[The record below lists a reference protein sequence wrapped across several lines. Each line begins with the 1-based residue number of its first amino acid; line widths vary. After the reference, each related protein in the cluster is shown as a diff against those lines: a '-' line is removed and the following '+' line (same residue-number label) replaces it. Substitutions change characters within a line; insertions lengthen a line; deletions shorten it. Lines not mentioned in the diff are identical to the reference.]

1 MAHHRARFA
10 DIPGGC
16 FGVMLRVS
24 QVRPRYAG
32 RRTYSL
38 GDNLS
43 TMWNRFKKLF
53 SAGKGQFLP
62 GGGEGISFRWHEP
75 GVENPFGVR
84 VLDCQPLT
92 RTMVAMTSDQRIAE
106 QGARLRSSDG
116 KDLIGGLIPD
126 AIHVTTSLRF
136 PHNGASLDGVV
147 FKAPEM
153 EVKWD
158 IYCYDSTFLFA
169 RSWTGDLCFRAAAV
183 VGHEEIHITDIECR
197 RSDAEVAASHVLLPR
212 RDSCDGA
219 RLPAPSAQR
228 YSE

>member
-1 MAHHRARFA
+1 
-10 DIPGGC
+10 
-16 FGVMLRVS
+16 
-24 QVRPRYAG
+24 
-32 RRTYSL
+32 
-38 GDNLS
+38 
-43 TMWNRFKKLF
+43 
-53 SAGKGQFLP
+53 
-62 GGGEGISFRWHEP
+62 
-75 GVENPFGVR
+75 
-84 VLDCQPLT
+84 
-92 RTMVAMTSDQRIAE
+92 MVAMTSDQRIAE

-197 RSDAEVAASHVLLPR
+197 RSDAEVAASHVYYLVATHAMGLVFPHRVPSDTPNDPMEIAMASFILFGNRGWYATFEDVTRIPIPR
-212 RDSCDGA
+212 RGL
-219 RLPAPSAQR
+219 RNRTP
-228 YSE
+228 